1 MAEKRNYKDNLFV
14 SIFGRSVNSKE
25 YFLSLYNAI
34 HGTDFKIGEVTI
46 EPVTLE
52 NVVYRG
58 LNNDVSMMINDTII
72 ILAEQQSTINNN
84 MAFRCLEY
92 IVAQY
97 SRIFERHEKYHS
109 KQIKLPRPECY
120 VFYNGDAP
128 FPLEKEMRLSEAF
141 KELPKNKNGTKN
153 LPESLNLDLT
163 VKIFNINYKENHPIL
178 EKCLALFA
186 YSKFN
191 EYVRIGKSDG
201 RENPIGYALDRCVS
215 ENVLADYFNNLR
227 KEDMSLIFGEWDEEM
242 FVKVQREEAYEDG
255 QAAKAIE
262 NARNLLKETELSPE
276 KIAQCCSLPLEQVL
290 ALQESL
296 KAESFSDA

>member
-1 MAEKRNYKDNLFV
+1 
-14 SIFGRSVNSKE
+14 
-25 YFLSLYNAI
+25 
-34 HGTDFKIGEVTI
+34 
-46 EPVTLE
+46 
-52 NVVYRG
+52 
-58 LNNDVSMMINDTII
+58 
-72 ILAEQQSTINNN
+72 
-84 MAFRCLEY
+84 MAFY
-92 IVAQY
+92 
-97 SRIFERHEKYHS
+97 S
-109 KQIKLPRPECY
+109 KQIESGKSLLP
-120 VFYNGDAP
+120 N
-128 FPLEKEMRLSEAF
+128 
-141 KELPKNKNGTKN
+141 
-153 LPESLNLDLT
+153 SLNLDLT

-191 EYVRIGKSDG
+191 EYVRIGKTDG

-255 QAAKAIE
+255 EIAGAQAKAIE

>member
-1 MAEKRNYKDNLFV
+1 
-14 SIFGRSVNSKE
+14 
-25 YFLSLYNAI
+25 
-34 HGTDFKIGEVTI
+34 
-46 EPVTLE
+46 
-52 NVVYRG
+52 
-58 LNNDVSMMINDTII
+58 
-72 ILAEQQSTINNN
+72 
-84 MAFRCLEY
+84 
-92 IVAQY
+92 
-97 SRIFERHEKYHS
+97 
-109 KQIKLPRPECY
+109 
-120 VFYNGDAP
+120 
-128 FPLEKEMRLSEAF
+128 
-141 KELPKNKNGTKN
+141 
-153 LPESLNLDLT
+153 
-163 VKIFNINYKENHPIL
+163 NINYKENHPIL

-201 RENPIGYALDRCVS
+201 MENPIGYALDRCIS
-215 ENVLADYFNNLR
+215 ENVLAEYFNNLR

>member
-1 MAEKRNYKDNLFV
+1 
-14 SIFGRSVNSKE
+14 
-25 YFLSLYNAI
+25 
-34 HGTDFKIGEVTI
+34 
-46 EPVTLE
+46 
-52 NVVYRG
+52 
-58 LNNDVSMMINDTII
+58 
-72 ILAEQQSTINNN
+72 

-97 SRIFERHEKYHS
+97 SRIFEKHEKYHS

-120 VFYNGDAP
+120 VFYNGDSP
-128 FPLEKEMRLSEAF
+128 FPLEKTMRLSEAF
-141 KELPKNKNGTKN
+141 KELPQNESGKSL
-153 LPESLNLDLT
+153 LPNSLNLDLT

-178 EKCLALFA
+178 TKCLALFA

-242 FVKVQREEAYEDG
+242 FVKVQREEA
-255 QAAKAIE
+255 
-262 NARNLLKETELSPE
+262 
-276 KIAQCCSLPLEQVL
+276 
-290 ALQESL
+290 
-296 KAESFSDA
+296 

>member
-1 MAEKRNYKDNLFV
+1 
-14 SIFGRSVNSKE
+14 
-25 YFLSLYNAI
+25 
-34 HGTDFKIGEVTI
+34 
-46 EPVTLE
+46 
-52 NVVYRG
+52 
-58 LNNDVSMMINDTII
+58 
-72 ILAEQQSTINNN
+72 
-84 MAFRCLEY
+84 
-92 IVAQY
+92 
-97 SRIFERHEKYHS
+97 
-109 KQIKLPRPECY
+109 
-120 VFYNGDAP
+120 
-128 FPLEKEMRLSEAF
+128 MRLSEAF
-141 KELPKNKNGTKN
+141 KELPKNENGAKN

-163 VKIFNINYKENHPIL
+163 VKTFNINYKEKHPIL

-262 NARNLLKETELSPE
+262 NARNFLKMNLLTPE
-276 KIAQCCSLPLEQVL
+276 QIAEGTNLPLEQVL
-290 ALQESL
+290 ALKEEIDMQTVTS
-296 KAESFSDA
+296 K

>member
-1 MAEKRNYKDNLFV
+1 
-14 SIFGRSVNSKE
+14 
-25 YFLSLYNAI
+25 
-34 HGTDFKIGEVTI
+34 
-46 EPVTLE
+46 
-52 NVVYRG
+52 
-58 LNNDVSMMINDTII
+58 
-72 ILAEQQSTINNN
+72 
-84 MAFRCLEY
+84 
-92 IVAQY
+92 
-97 SRIFERHEKYHS
+97 
-109 KQIKLPRPECY
+109 
-120 VFYNGDAP
+120 
-128 FPLEKEMRLSEAF
+128 MRLSEAF
-141 KELPKNKNGTKN
+141 KELPKNESGAKN

-201 RENPIGYALDRCVS
+201 RENPIDYALDRCVS

-227 KEDMSLIFGEWDEEM
+227 KEDMSMIFGEWDEEM

-262 NARNLLKETELSPE
+262 NARNMLKDDVSAEQISKWTN
-276 KIAQCCSLPLEQVL
+276 LPLEQVL

-296 KAESFSDA
+296 KTESFSDA